1 MSTPTSENETPVASL
16 KGREER
22 RLDRKMNRPLAKIVP
37 DRRRHRRVPVS
48 VFGRFMRED
57 KHEYPCQ
64 VTNMS
69 AGGMAIL
76 APVTCEPGERIVAYL
91 DNLGRIEGVV
101 VRPIEGGFAV
111 RILASLYKRERIANL
126 LTWLVNQKSLGLG
139 EERKHER
146 IVPRI
151 NASKLILP
159 NGDVHNCRVI
169 DVSLSG
175 ASVACAVK
183 PAVGTVVIL
192 GRMRGRVVR
201 HHEQGIALQ
210 FIELQDPDSLARTFG

>member
-1 MSTPTSENETPVASL
+1 MSVPTLEDRPPAEPQ
-16 KGREER
+16 REWRERLLER
-22 RLDRKMNRPLAKIVP
+22 RANRPLVKIVP
-37 DRRRHRRVPVS
+37 ERRRHRRVPVT

-57 KHEYPCQ
+57 KQEYPCQ
-64 VTNMS
+64 IINMS
-69 AGGMAIL
+69 AGGMAML
-76 APVTCEPGERIVAYL
+76 APVVCQDGERIVAYL

-101 VRPIEGGFAV
+101 VRNFEGGFAM
-111 RILASLYKRERIANL
+111 RILASLHKRERIANL
-126 LTWLVNQKSLGLG
+126 LTWLTNQKALGLG

-146 IVPRI
+146 VVPRI
-151 NASKLILP
+151 NASKLIVP

-183 PAVGTVVIL
+183 PEIGTVVIL

-201 HHEQGIALQ
+201 HHDEGVGLQ
-210 FIELQDPDSLARTFG
+210 FVELQDPDSLARTFG

>member
-1 MSTPTSENETPVASL
+1 MSVPTVEDGTPALSPKE
-16 KGREER
+16 REER
-22 RLDRKMNRPLAKIVP
+22 RLERRMSRPKIVP
-37 DRRRHRRVPVS
+37 DRRRHRRAPVS

-57 KHEYPCQ
+57 KQEYPCQ
-64 VTNMS
+64 VVNMS
-69 AGGMAIL
+69 AGGMAMI
-76 APVTCEPGERIVAYL
+76 APVSVKDGERIVAYL
-91 DNLGRIEGVV
+91 DNLGRIEGIV
-101 VRPIEGGFAV
+101 VRSFEGGFAV

-126 LTWLVNQKSLGLG
+126 LTWLINQKSLGLG

-151 NASKLILP
+151 NASKLIMP

-175 ASVACAVK
+175 ASVACTVK
-183 PAVGTVVIL
+183 PPLGTMVIL

-201 HHEQGIALQ
+201 YHELGIALQ

>member
-1 MSTPTSENETPVASL
+1 MSVPTLEDQKSAESLKDRGKRLLARRTNGPVA
-16 KGREER
+16 R
-22 RLDRKMNRPLAKIVP
+22 IVP
-37 DRRRHRRVPVS
+37 ERRRHRRMPVT
-48 VFGRFMRED
+48 VHGRFMRED
-57 KHEYPCQ
+57 KQEYPCQ
-64 VTNMS
+64 VINMS

-76 APVTCEPGERIVAYL
+76 APVPCKTGERIVAYL
-91 DNLGRIEGVV
+91 DNLGRIEGIV
-101 VRPIEGGFAV
+101 VRPFEGGFAV

-146 IVPRI
+146 VVPRI

-183 PAVGTVVIL
+183 PPAGTVVIL
-192 GRMRGRVVR
+192 GRMRSRVVR
-201 HHEQGIALQ
+201 HHDQGVALQ
-210 FIELQDPDSLARTFG
+210 F

>member
-1 MSTPTSENETPVASL
+1 
-16 KGREER
+16 
-22 RLDRKMNRPLAKIVP
+22 MNRPKIVP
-37 DRRRHRRVPVS
+37 ERRRHRRVPVNL
-48 VFGRFMRED
+48 FGRFMRED
-57 KHEYPCQ
+57 KQEYPCQ
-64 VTNMS
+64 VVNMS
-69 AGGMAIL
+69 AGGMAMV
-76 APVTCEPGERIVAYL
+76 APVKCGDGERIVAYL

-101 VRPIEGGFAV
+101 VRSFEGGFAV

-126 LTWLVNQKSLGLG
+126 LTWLINQNALGLG
-139 EERKHER
+139 EERKHDR

-175 ASVACAVK
+175 ASVACTIK
-183 PAVGTVVIL
+183 PPLGTMVIL

-201 HHEQGIALQ
+201 HHEQGMAIQ
-210 FIELQDPDSLARTFG
+210 FVELQDPDSLARTFG

>member
-1 MSTPTSENETPVASL
+1 MSVPTLEDRPSAEPQ
-16 KGREER
+16 RERWERLLER
-22 RLDRKMNRPLAKIVP
+22 RANRPLVKIVP
-37 DRRRHRRVPVS
+37 ERRRHRRVPVT

-57 KHEYPCQ
+57 KQEYPCQ
-64 VTNMS
+64 IINMS
-69 AGGMAIL
+69 AGGMAML
-76 APVTCEPGERIVAYL
+76 APVVCQDGERIVAYL

-101 VRPIEGGFAV
+101 VRNFEGGFAM
-111 RILASLYKRERIANL
+111 RILASLHKRERIANL
-126 LTWLVNQKSLGLG
+126 LTWLTNQKALGLG

-146 IVPRI
+146 VVPRI

-183 PAVGTVVIL
+183 PEIGTVVIL

-201 HHEQGIALQ
+201 HHDQGVGLQ
-210 FIELQDPDSLARTFG
+210 FVELQDPDSLARTFG

>member
-1 MSTPTSENETPVASL
+1 MSVPTLEDGLPADA
-16 KGREER
+16 KRER
-22 RLDRKMNRPLAKIVP
+22 RERLLERRANRPIPKLVP
-37 DRRRHRRVPVS
+37 DRRRHRRVPVT

-57 KHEYPCQ
+57 KQEYPCQ
-64 VTNMS
+64 VINMS

-76 APVTCEPGERIVAYL
+76 APVICQEGERIVAYL
-91 DNLGRIEGVV
+91 DNLGRIEGIVT
-101 VRPIEGGFAV
+101 RAFEGGFAV
-111 RILASLYKRERIANL
+111 RILASLHKRERIANL
-126 LTWLVNQKSLGLG
+126 LTWLTNQKALGLG

-146 IVPRI
+146 VVPRI

-183 PAVGTVVIL
+183 PEIGTVVIL

-201 HHEQGIALQ
+201 HHDQGVALQ
-210 FIELQDPDSLARTFG
+210 FVELQDPDNLARTFG